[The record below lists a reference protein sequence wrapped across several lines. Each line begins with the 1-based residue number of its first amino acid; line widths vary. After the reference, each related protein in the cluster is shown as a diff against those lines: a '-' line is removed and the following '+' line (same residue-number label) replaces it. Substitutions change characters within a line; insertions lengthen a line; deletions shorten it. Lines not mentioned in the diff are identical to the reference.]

1 LDACCS
7 TEGKTLLAH
16 IQGSLLSAE
25 IFVHHGQII
34 SQQFSVKTTIPHA
47 KDPCFHLGE
56 SKGLKG
62 LVTTREPEA
71 MAV

>member
-1 LDACCS
+1 LGACCS
-7 TEGKTLLAH
+7 TEEKTLLAH
-16 IQGSLLSAE
+16 IQGPLLSAE

-34 SQQFSVKTTIPHA
+34 SQQFSVKMTISQA

-62 LVTTREPEA
+62 FRLLGDN
-71 MAV
+71 